1 MSLEDSIYFVRQPG
15 EIRTLHLSVFQ
26 VSHLLLWPPQWPAVT
41 WLCLIALRSS
51 ENCSLIL
58 PTLCPT
64 SLHNHPSPN
73 FPYRSHWL
81 SFVCVLKAYSRL
93 LARGCR
99 QSTERIAAAS
109 LNPSWS
115 QGWFIIPGLGFV
127 CLQLHIH
134 LQGIGCA
141 ESIDGEANAFKCKIT
156 PRLIMMLTHC
166 CWHTKLSFVMHTPPC
181 LHSPAH
187 FSLFKPNLFLVLKY
201 RVVP

>member
-1 MSLEDSIYFVRQPG
+1 MDCIYSVRQPG
-15 EIRTLHLSVFQ
+15 EIRRTSPPSVFQ
-26 VSHLLLWPPQWPAVT
+26 GSHLRLRPPQWPAVT
-41 WLCLIALRSS
+41 WLCLIAPRSS
-51 ENCSLIL
+51 ESCSLIL

-109 LNPSWS
+109 LHQSWS

-127 CLQLHIH
+127 CPQLHIH
-134 LQGIGCA
+134 LQGICCV

-156 PRLIMMLTHC
+156 PRLIMMLLIAAGTASCH
-166 CWHTKLSFVMHTPPC
+166 LSCTLPHVCTV
-181 LHSPAH
+181 LLILSH
-187 FSLFKPNLFLVLKY
+187 FSLISFLC
-201 RVVP
+201 